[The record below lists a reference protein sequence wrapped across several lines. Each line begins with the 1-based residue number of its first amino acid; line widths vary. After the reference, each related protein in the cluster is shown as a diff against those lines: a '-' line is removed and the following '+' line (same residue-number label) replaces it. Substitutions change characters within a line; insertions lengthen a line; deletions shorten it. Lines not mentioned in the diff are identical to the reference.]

1 MRSPCQKEVSDAG
14 ILKSGP
20 IPNPLQMKPIR
31 TIPKVLG
38 CSPHLGHPALSA
50 DGDALRL
57 RRTALTNQNGKGQ
70 A

>member
-38 CSPHLGHPALSA
+38 CSPHLGHPTLAVNGGVLH
-50 DGDALRL
+50 LRHTTL
-57 RRTALTNQNGKGQ
+57 KNQNGRGQ